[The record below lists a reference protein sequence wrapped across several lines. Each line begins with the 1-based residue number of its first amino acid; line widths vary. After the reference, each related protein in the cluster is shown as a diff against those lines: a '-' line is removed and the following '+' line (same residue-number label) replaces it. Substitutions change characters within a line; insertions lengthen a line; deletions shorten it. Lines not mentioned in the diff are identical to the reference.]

1 MYQRHIDRRIREAL
15 KDTRVVLIAGPRQA
29 GKTTLAKQIA
39 GDGIPFFTLDDPTI
53 RAAAASDPFGFIRGL
68 DRAVIDEIQRVPDL
82 LLAIKASVD
91 DNTRPG
97 RFLLTGSA
105 NLMALPLVAD
115 SLAGR
120 MEVVRLLPLAQ
131 SEIHTRTGE
140 FLDKAFAGEGHT
152 ISDPIVGAQLVETV
166 LGGGYPE
173 ALTRKQWSRRQDWYL
188 DYVDAIVQRDIK
200 DVAQIEQLHQIPRLL
215 RIMAEHSG
223 QLTNYSQIGGA
234 LGMNHNTTQKYV
246 GVLESVFLTETL
258 PPWFTNKIKRVVKTP
273 KLQFL
278 DAGLLAAL
286 RDLTADHVAQDRTAF
301 GAVLET
307 FVFSELRK
315 LASWSQTRANFY
327 HFRDRAQNEVDI
339 ILEDRRGRVIG
350 IEVKAAATVTQDD
363 FKGLKKLQEA
373 LGTKFIGGIVL
384 YDHTQTVPYSETLAA
399 VPISALWA

>member
-1 MYQRHIDRRIREAL
+1 MYQRHIERRIREAL
-15 KDTRVVLIAGPRQA
+15 TDTRVVLIAGPRQA

-39 GDGIPFFTLDDPTI
+39 GEGTPFFTLDDPTI
-53 RAAAASDPFGFIRGL
+53 RAAAATDPVGFIRGL

-91 DNTRPG
+91 DDTRPG

-131 SEIHTRTGE
+131 SEIHAGTGS
-140 FLDKAFAGEGHT
+140 FLDKAFAGDGHS
-152 ISDPIVGAQLVETV
+152 ISDGIVGALLVEKV
-166 LGGGYPE
+166 LAGGYPE
-173 ALTRKQWSRRQDWYL
+173 ALTRKQWARRQDWYL
-188 DYVDAIVQRDIK
+188 DYLDAIVQRDIK
-200 DVAQIEQLHQIPRLL
+200 DVAQIEQLHQIPKLL
-215 RIMAEHSG
+215 RVMAEHSG

-258 PPWFTNKIKRVVKTP
+258 PPWFTNKINRVVKTP

-286 RDLTADHVAQDRTAF
+286 RDITPDHIAHDRTAF
-301 GAVLET
+301 GAILET

-315 LASWSQTRANFY
+315 LASWSETRAKFY
-327 HFRDRAQNEVDI
+327 HFRDRSQNEVDI

-350 IEVKAAATVTQDD
+350 VEVKAAATVTQND
-363 FKGLKKLQEA
+363 FRGLKKLQEA
-373 LGTKFIGGIVL
+373 LGPKFFGGIVL
-384 YDHTQTVPYSETLAA
+384 YDHTQIVPYSDTLAA
-399 VPISALWA
+399 VPISALWN

>member
-1 MYQRHIDRRIREAL
+1 L
-15 KDTRVVLIAGPRQA
+15 TDTRVVLIAGPRQA
-29 GKTTLAKQIA
+29 GKTTLAKLMA
-39 GDGIPFFTLDDPTI
+39 DSDTPFFTLDDPTT
-53 RAAAASDPFGFIRGL
+53 REAASADPFGFIRGL
-68 DRAVIDEIQRVPDL
+68 DKAVIDEIQRVPDL

-91 DNTRPG
+91 DDQRPG

-131 SEIHTRTGE
+131 SEILGRNGNV
-140 FLDKAFAGEGHT
+140 LDNLFEGKAT
-152 ISDPIVGAQLVETV
+152 PVSDEIIGPNLVETV
-166 LGGGYPE
+166 LSGGYPE
-173 ALTRKQWSRRQDWYL
+173 ALTRKRWSRRQDWYL
-188 DYVDAIVQRDIK
+188 DYIDAIVQRDIQ

-215 RIMAEHSG
+215 SVMAEHSG

-258 PPWFTNKIKRVVKTP
+258 QPWFTNKIKRVVKSP

-286 RDLTADHVAQDRTAF
+286 RDITPDQVAQDRTAY
-301 GAVLET
+301 GALLET

-315 LASWSQTRANFY
+315 LASWSENRIKFY
-327 HFRDRAQNEVDI
+327 HFRDRAQSEVDI
-339 ILEDRRGRVIG
+339 VLEDRRGRVIG
-350 IEVKAAATVTQDD
+350 VEVKAAATVTQED
-363 FKGLKKLQEA
+363 FRGLRKLEGA
-373 LGTKFIGGIVL
+373 LGAKFLGGLVF
-384 YDHTQTVPYSETLAA
+384 YDHAQQVPFSDRMAA